1 MNATILL
8 SGILDRNAPLKVVD
22 ALLLALIG
30 ICIVF
35 CVLILLMLLV
45 QIEGMIFEKSDKLRQ
60 KHPEWA
66 QKVLDVKQKM
76 AFWKKTKTAQP
87 SKKKTLRLQTAPAES
102 SGLSTQTSVTPQ

>member
-30 ICIVF
+30 ICICV

-60 KHPEWA
+60 KHPEWG
-66 QKVLDVKQKM
+66 
-76 AFWKKTKTAQP
+76 
-87 SKKKTLRLQTAPAES
+87 AES
-102 SGLSTQTSVTPQ
+102 A